1 VDILRMTLVGN
12 AVLWLAAAGV
22 LSSTGY
28 LALLLVAAV
37 RFRIRQQ
44 RTAEVD
50 RAVLPGAS
58 MMKPL
63 CGLEPGLEANLE
75 SFFLQDYPEFEVL
88 FGTRDASDPALEV
101 VRRLCAR
108 YPKVRTRTVFSGEP
122 DKPNAKVC
130 TLREM
135 FKVAAY
141 EHVVISDS
149 DVGVEPD
156 YLRWVIAPLLDEGT
170 GLAMCLYRG
179 VPTGGLWAGLE
190 ALGMSVE
197 MTAGVVAAAN
207 LGEVDFALGP
217 TMATTRSVVERIG
230 GIGVLADYCAD
241 DYVLGNRIA
250 KLGLKVVI
258 CDEVIDHYVLNRSFW
273 ASMRHQKRWMLSTR
287 FSIPAGHA
295 SSVLGFAIPFG
306 LLAALGGWLS
316 GQVLLGWALLGWT
329 VVNRMV
335 MSIVVGWGVVRDRR
349 ALTWCWL
356 YPLRDLMGFG
366 FWLASYAEDT
376 VEWRGE
382 RYRLVRDGLM
392 IRQCGAKLATEQT
405 PGKQKSEDPK
415 LEEDHSRL
423 V

>member
-1 VDILRMTLVGN
+1 M
-12 AVLWLAAAGV
+12 VLWLAAAGV

-28 LALLLVAAV
+28 LLLLLIATV
-37 RFRIRQQ
+37 RFRMRSSE
-44 RTAEVD
+44 AAPE
-50 RAVLPGAS
+50 RAMPAAT

-63 CGLEPGLEANLE
+63 CGMEPGLEANLE
-75 SFFLQDYPEFEVL
+75 SFFQQDYPKFEIL
-88 FGTRDASDPALEV
+88 FGTRNERDPALEV
-101 VRRLCAR
+101 VRRLRAR
-108 YPKVRTRTVFSGEP
+108 YPNVGVRTVFSGEP
-122 DKPNAKVC
+122 DKANAKVC

-156 YLRWVIAPLLDEGT
+156 YLRRVIAPLLDEKT
-170 GLAMCLYRG
+170 GLVMCLYRG

-207 LGEVDFALGP
+207 VGKVDFALGP
-217 TMATTRSVVERIG
+217 TMATKCSVVERIG

-241 DYVLGNRIA
+241 DYVLGNLIS
-250 KLGLKVVI
+250 KLGLKVEI
-258 CDEVIDHYVLNRSFW
+258 CDKVINHYVVNRSFW
-273 ASMRHQKRWMLSTR
+273 ASMRHQQRWMLSTR

-295 SSVLGFAIPFG
+295 SSVLGFAVPFG
-306 LLAALGGWLS
+306 LLAAVSGWLS
-316 GQVLLGWALLGWT
+316 GHAGMGWALLGWT

-335 MSIVVGWGVVRDRR
+335 MSVVVGWGVVRDRR
-349 ALTWCWL
+349 AVTWCWL

-366 FWLASYAEDT
+366 FWLASYAGDT

-392 IRQCGAKLATEQT
+392 VRQAHGPVAVAVPEH
-405 PGKQKSEDPK
+405 
-415 LEEDHSRL
+415 EEESVAIGVDDL
-423 V
+423 P